1 MMSAEAQLQRLLAT
15 DGSPTLQAFS
25 PEGGLPACA
34 EAGLCSIKL
43 EEPAVDGNHY
53 AYYDQSPLPI

>member
-15 DGSPTLQAFS
+15 DGPPTLQAFS

-34 EAGLCSIKL
+34 EAGLCSDK
-43 EEPAVDGNHY
+43 AGG
-53 AYYDQSPLPI
+53 ASR